1 MIQQTERLLIVDD
14 EHAANDTIKSSIDRL
29 GLPIKQAY
37 SHEEAL
43 ECISESFYDFIILD
57 QVLGDGDG
65 LDVLRQLRRRQYEH
79 KPFVLIISAKDSEEF
94 IESCFQIGADDYLSK
109 PIRPTLL
116 RLKIK
121 AFLEKRRLRRTFQR
135 NNHSLQRLLVQMED
149 ETRMARFIYDHLRS
163 RYHENI
169 DSLQWHIQPHSQ
181 FSGDMVISCAGPN
194 GHLYGMVADAT
205 GHGLAAALTMLPAL
219 GVFHAMVKKGF
230 PLVMIIREL
239 DRKVFEESP
248 DDRFVAAVMFEYDP
262 DLHELEVW
270 NGGMPPAFWV
280 NGGGIEHEFIS
291 TALPLGLSGEEFFD
305 GQTQSIKTNADGF
318 FMAISDGLVEQRDGN
333 DNFLPVDNFRDCV
346 AQSSADSVISGCV
359 DMLKRHLDQPM
370 PDDDVSLMVF
380 KPGDFTRPASPQT
393 IDNRLMQGN
402 ALWSYRLCGFAL
414 VVEAFL
420 AAADEVL
427 QRWVLSLTVKQR
439 AFTVLSELITNA
451 IDHGCLGLDSNLKT
465 DPEGFAHY
473 FEKREE
479 RMAHLSDS
487 DWVEV
492 RMNLTSDSLIIE
504 VEDSGVGYRR
514 HNSTLSNLNAVS
526 GRGLALCRQLVSQMV
541 VTPPG
546 NMTMVSLSLIGS
558 KTDEQ
563 ALSYS

>member
-14 EHAANDTIKSSIDRL
+14 QPSANEAIRSAVERL
-29 GLPIKQAY
+29 GLPIHQAY
-37 SHEEAL
+37 SHAEAMS
-43 ECISESFYDFIILD
+43 CIDEGYFDFIILD

-65 LDVLRQLRRRQYEH
+65 LDVLRALRRQRHEH

-94 IESCFQIGADDYLSK
+94 IESCFQIGADDYLNK

-116 RLKIK
+116 RLKVK
-121 AFLEKRRLRRTFQR
+121 TFLEKRRLRRTFQR
-135 NNHSLQRLLVQMED
+135 NNQSMQRLLVQMED

-163 RYHENI
+163 RYHEEI
-169 DSLQWHIQPHSQ
+169 EGLHWHIQPHSQ
-181 FSGDMVISCAGPN
+181 FSGDMVLSCSGAN

-205 GHGLAAALTMLPAL
+205 GHGLAAALTMLPVL
-219 GVFHAMVKKGF
+219 GIFHTMVKKGF

-262 DLHELEVW
+262 DLQELEIW
-270 NGGMPPAFWV
+270 NGGMPPAYWV
-280 NGGGIEHEFIS
+280 ENGIQQEFIS
-291 TALPLGLSGEEFFD
+291 TDLPLGLGGEAHFD
-305 GQTQSIKTNADGF
+305 GQTSVLKTTQDGF
-318 FMAISDGLVEQRDGN
+318 FIAVSDGLIEQRDVN
-333 DNFLPVDNFRDCV
+333 DNFVAVGAIHKGLERASAGSAIAACLEVFRN
-346 AQSSADSVISGCV
+346 
-359 DMLKRHLDQPM
+359 HLDQPT

-380 KPGDFTRPASPQT
+380 SPSQFRRPDTPVQVDTR
-393 IDNRLMQGN
+393 LLQGN
-402 ALWSYRLCGFAL
+402 ALWRYRLCGLAL

-427 QRWVLSLTVKQR
+427 KRWVISLTLQQR

-465 DPEGFAHY
+465 DPDGFAHY
-473 FEKREE
+473 FEKREQ
-479 RMAHLSDS
+479 RLAYLSDA

-492 RMNLTSDSLIIE
+492 RMNLTSGSLIIE
-504 VEDSGVGYRR
+504 VEDSGPGYLRDR
-514 HNSTLSNLNAVS
+514 STLLNIEAVA
-526 GRGLALCRQLVSQMV
+526 GRGLALCRQLATEMV

-546 NMTMVSLSLIGS
+546 NMAMVSLSLTGS

>member
-14 EHAANDTIKSSIDRL
+14 QPSANETIKAAIERL
-29 GLPIKQAY
+29 GLPIHQAY
-37 SHEEAL
+37 SHAEAIN
-43 ECISESFYDFIILD
+43 CISEGYYDFIILD

-65 LDVLRQLRRRQYEH
+65 LDVLRTLRRQRHEN

-116 RLKIK
+116 RLKVK
-121 AFLEKRRLRRTFQR
+121 TFLEKRRLRRTFQR
-135 NNHSLQRLLVQMED
+135 NNQSLQRLLVQMED
-149 ETRMARFIYDHLRS
+149 ETRMARFIYDHLRA
-163 RYHENI
+163 RYHEEV
-169 DSLQWHIQPHSQ
+169 DGLYWHIQPHSH
-181 FSGDMVISCAGPN
+181 FSGDMVLSCSGAN

-205 GHGLAAALTMLPAL
+205 GHGLAAALTMLPVL
-219 GVFHAMVKKGF
+219 GVFYTMVKKGF
-230 PLVMIIREL
+230 PLVMIIREI

-248 DDRFVAAVMFEYDP
+248 DDRFVAAVLFEYDP
-262 DLHELEVW
+262 DLNELEVW
-270 NGGMPPAFWV
+270 NGGMPPAYWV
-280 NGGGIEHEFIS
+280 ENGVQQEFIS
-291 TALPLGLSGEEFFD
+291 TALPLGLSGEEHFD
-305 GQTQSIKTNADGF
+305 GQTSVLKTNQSGF
-318 FMAISDGLVEQRDGN
+318 FMAISDGLVEQRDVN
-333 DNFLPVDNFRDCV
+333 DNFLPVQLIRERL
-346 AQSSADSVISGCV
+346 AQSHAANAIDGCLDV
-359 DMLKRHLDQPM
+359 FKNHLDQPT

-380 KPGDFTRPASPQT
+380 SPHQFQRPETPILIDTR
-393 IDNRLMQGN
+393 LLEGN
-402 ALWSYRLCGFAL
+402 ALWRYRLCGLAL

-427 QRWVLSLTVKQR
+427 KRWVISLTTQQR

-473 FEKREE
+473 FEKREQ
-479 RMAHLSDS
+479 RMAHLSDA

-492 RMNLTSDSLIIE
+492 RMNLTSGSLIIE
-504 VEDSGVGYRR
+504 VEDSGSGYLRDS
-514 HNSTLSNLNAVS
+514 STLLNLDAVA
-526 GRGLALCRQLVSQMV
+526 GRGLALCRQLATELV

-546 NMTMVSLSLIGS
+546 NMTMVSLSLTGS